1 MIYEK
6 VAELT
11 QSLEQVRVLKE
22 DLAPSLKHQI
32 TTDLTTL
39 KAQLEKQIEQS
50 QENALDKLQSQIQE
64 KIQEQSTLLN
74 ALLAQKE
81 QVVLQELTSKATEQ
95 INKRTDELLH
105 IQMQEQIQ
113 NLANTLQEQLRENGF
128 DFLQKDDFKEAL
140 ESALCQHLPQTLQS
154 LPLGEYIEYDKI
166 PLSKNLLK
174 EALLQESL
182 ESLKDFSVEHIK
194 EFVAKNAQKT
204 IKEALLSQ
212 SKQIYHN
219 VLSTHTFLTQIYQAK
234 LRILSGDIYNT
245 QEAMSK
251 VIAQKSQN
259 FYQQSTDKIQN
270 ITTEQNILV
279 SK

>member
-11 QSLEQVRVLKE
+11 QALEQVRALKE

-50 QENALDKLQSQIQE
+50 QENALEKLQSQIQE
-64 KIQEQSTLLN
+64 KTQEQSTLFN
-74 ALLAQKE
+74 TLLAQKE

-95 INKRTDELLH
+95 INERTDELLH

-113 NLANTLQEQLRENGF
+113 NLANALQEQLRGF

-174 EALLQESL
+174 EALFQESL
-182 ESLKDFSVEHIK
+182 ESLKDFSTEHIK

>member
-11 QSLEQVRVLKE
+11 QSLEQVRALKE

-50 QENALDKLQSQIQE
+50 QENALEKLQSQIQE

-95 INKRTDELLH
+95 INEITDELLH

-174 EALLQESL
+174 EALFQESL
-182 ESLKDFSVEHIK
+182 ESLKDFSTEHIK

>member
-50 QENALDKLQSQIQE
+50 QENALEKLQSQIQE
-64 KIQEQSTLLN
+64 KIQEQSTLFN
-74 ALLAQKE
+74 TLLAQKE

-95 INKRTDELLH
+95 INEITDECLH

-174 EALLQESL
+174 EALFQESL
-182 ESLKDFSVEHIK
+182 ESLKDFSTEHIK